1 MLLTQR
7 QYIFIHDAVL
17 ELIRIG
23 NTEVPIQDLRRTYS
37 QLQAQNPQSET
48 SALEDDYLVSRPWTH
63 SVSKTMNVSL
73 SPLLEIEQ
81 AA

>member
-37 QLQAQNPQSET
+37 KLQAQNPQSET
-48 SALEDDYLVSRPWTH
+48 SALEDDYLVSQPWTH

-73 SPLLEIEQ
+73 SPRLEIEQ
-81 AA
+81 AS